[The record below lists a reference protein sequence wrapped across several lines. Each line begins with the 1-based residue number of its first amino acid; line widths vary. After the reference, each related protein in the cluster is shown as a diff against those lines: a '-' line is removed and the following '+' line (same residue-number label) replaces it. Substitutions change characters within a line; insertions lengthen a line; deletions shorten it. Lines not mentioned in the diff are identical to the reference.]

1 MFQRDRVTTRMTD
14 SDTRLAPVWEN
25 EAQQHCWLGSLRKN
39 RPHLQDRHN
48 KRLSF
53 PPLDIV
59 MCWCGVWSAINN
71 FGMRESSLKMKPGK
85 EQERGR
91 ERNKRGAERTQSHSP
106 WLLPKTSNL
115 CVSSYVSKCCLAFW
129 LLAAKWIL
137 TNTVA
142 IIHKKLLE
150 TKRQGN
156 QCRPGFWP
164 HFCLA
169 PLSQS
174 I

>member
-1 MFQRDRVTTRMTD
+1 MRPNSIVGWDLLGRTVLIYKTDTIRDFLFLLWTLWCVGVVFGVQWII
-14 SDTRLAPVWEN
+14 LAWEN
-25 EAQQHCWLGSLRKN
+25 PAWKWSQHT
-39 RPHLQDRHN
+39 D
-48 KRLSF
+48 
-53 PPLDIV
+53 
-59 MCWCGVWSAINN
+59 
-71 FGMRESSLKMKPGK
+71 E
-85 EQERGR
+85 
-91 ERNKRGAERTQSHSP
+91 ERNKRGAERTQSHSA